1 MYDGPAKMLLPVCVL
16 VMVKG
21 RLGVLPLLAG
31 AIHPQ
36 STAAAL
42 RTYVQA

>member
-1 MYDGPAKMLLPVCVL
+1 MYNGPAKMLVLVCVL

-36 STAAAL
+36 STAAAV
-42 RTYVQA
+42 TTPVQA